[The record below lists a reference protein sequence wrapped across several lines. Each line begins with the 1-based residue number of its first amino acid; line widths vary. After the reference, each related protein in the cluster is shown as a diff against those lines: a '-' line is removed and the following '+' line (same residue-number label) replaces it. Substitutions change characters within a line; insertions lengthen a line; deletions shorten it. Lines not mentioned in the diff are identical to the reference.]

1 MQKKAGLVAKT
12 KCGTAGKKNM
22 AKKPKRAKGDSKGK
36 QPIARC
42 TNLHVCM
49 GYAWGMHGVCMDG
62 AHATG
67 VRLRFFEKQ
76 NMIITHHHHIT

>member
-49 GYAWGMHGVCMDG
+49 GYAWGICNRRASSMV
-62 AHATG
+62 
-67 VRLRFFEKQ
+67 LKII
-76 NMIITHHHHIT
+76 IITHHHHIT